1 MVSLACSHL
10 FFPSFL
16 GGWRGGGWG
25 FLRFWKSLNVL
36 KKKKKMHVRKKLF
49 QGLQLSKNLG
59 PFGGGIV
66 DGNQV

>member
-10 FFPSFL
+10 FFLRFWVDGEEEV
-16 GGWRGGGWG
+16 GG
-25 FLRFWKSLNVL
+25 LRFWKSLNVL

-59 PFGGGIV
+59 PFGGEL
-66 DGNQV
+66 